1 MKHYINQVESKDVKP
16 GEILLNKTLTTNL
29 LLFVSTGVLLIRTQ
43 KDKPEIEVEEGH
55 FVLLPAGTRQTATA
69 VTASHILYIQAGPLS
84 EMIVNDPEWNPER
97 PVVLPILPALAYTLR
112 QIEYYQKE
120 AHYKL
125 N

>member
-16 GEILLNKTLTTNL
+16 GEVLLNQTLSANL

-43 KDKPEIEVEEGH
+43 KDRPEIEVEEGH
-55 FVLLPAGTRQTATA
+55 FILLPAGTSQMATA
-69 VTASHILYIQAGPLS
+69 VTASHIIYIQAGPLS

-97 PVVLPILPALAYTLR
+97 PVVLPILPALAHTLR

-120 AHYKL
+120 IYYKF

>member
-16 GEILLNKTLTTNL
+16 GEILLNKTLTANL

-55 FVLLPAGTRQTATA
+55 FVLLPAGTRQKATA

-97 PVVLPILPALAYTLR
+97 PVVLPILPALASTLR

-120 AHYKL
+120 VYYKL